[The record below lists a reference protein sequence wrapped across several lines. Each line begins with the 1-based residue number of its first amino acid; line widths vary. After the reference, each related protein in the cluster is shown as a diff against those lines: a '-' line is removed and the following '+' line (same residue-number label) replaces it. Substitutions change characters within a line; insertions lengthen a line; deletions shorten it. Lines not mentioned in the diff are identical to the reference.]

1 MVEPT
6 EQTLNAPVC
15 IHCEKDCAAKGIKPE
30 KKKLSKFFCLAPDC
44 PNLHSYYC
52 SNCIDYHEHKAHKI
66 AQLLEVMLKAGE
78 EIDKF
83 HQKITACHQ
92 KAMKEKNGVKFQ
104 QNTDSI
110 VKDFNLVGTASE
122 WLKKQQEL
130 YLPPTKHPGPAGLQ
144 IRGNRAN
151 KT

>member
-30 KKKLSKFFCLAPDC
+30 KKKLSKFFCLTPDC

-52 SNCIDYHEHKAHKI
+52 SNCTDYHEHKAHKI
-66 AQLLEVMLKAGE
+66 AQLLEAMLKAGE

-92 KAMKEKNGVKFQ
+92 KAMKEKRSF
-104 QNTDSI
+104 DEIIS
-110 VKDFNLVGTASE
+110 
-122 WLKKQQEL
+122 L
-130 YLPPTKHPGPAGLQ
+130 YSRLYSSK
-144 IRGNRAN
+144 
-151 KT
+151 